1 MSVYLPLERRIHR
14 GVLGIRFV
22 DAATGAYVAN
32 GLNILAW
39 QIGTTYPLFGATRA
53 PSSGVYGYRSLPGL
67 EKYVRG
73 ERELTDFCADD
84 QAAPTYF
91 VVVEDGE
98 RRFLPQLRR
107 LCLPKARLYEM
118 RLYSSPARSLGSATG
133 AIRGQVML
141 KTAGDPLPAPWAVV
155 TAQINGGSMYETI
168 SDKRGAFVLFVPY
181 PKSGTPPNQ
190 WTVTLRVRSDV
201 GTLTPPAGI
210 PLAAFADLP
219 DFSTIIGQPNNQIFD
234 TLADATPVDSITRTL
249 TAGVNLIA
257 ESNGGGKRLFVKPSA

>member
-14 GVLGIRFV
+14 GVLGLRFV

-32 GLNILAW
+32 GLNIMAW
-39 QIGTTYPLFGATRA
+39 QIGTTYPLFAATRA
-53 PSSGVYGYRSLPGL
+53 PSGVYGYRSLPGL

-91 VVVEDGE
+91 LVVEDGE

-107 LCLPKARLYEM
+107 LCLPKATLYQI
-118 RLYSSPARSLGSATG
+118 RLYSNPARALGSAIGT
-133 AIRGQVML
+133 IRGQVML
-141 KTAGDPLPAPWAVV
+141 KTTGDPLPAAWAIVS
-155 TAQINGGSMYETI
+155 AQFYGGSVYETV
-168 SDKRGAFVLFVPY
+168 SDERGAFVLFVPY
-181 PKSGTPPNQ
+181 PKPATPPNQ
-190 WTVTLRVRSDV
+190 WTVTLRVRSDA
-201 GTLTPPAGI
+201 GTLTPPAGV

-219 DFSTIIGQPNNQIFD
+219 DFATIIGQPNNQIFD
-234 TLADATPVDSITRTL
+234 NLADAAPVDSITRTL
-249 TAGVNLIA
+249 TAGVHLIA